1 MKKLTKVIFISLLI
15 TGCVYQE
22 KQQKLIKTNALKQQE
37 IAYIGNQGEIKLP
50 ETIHESQEVTNQED
64 NLPVIGNNR
73 LIVIDAGHQAHGN
86 SQQEPIGPGASE
98 TKAKVTTGATGINLE
113 VALKLQQKLEMSG
126 YQVKMIRTS
135 QDVNISN
142 RERAMVANDS
152 NCAAFIRL
160 HCNSAD
166 SSNASGTLTI
176 APSINNPYCSQ
187 IAEASYDLSK
197 CVVDNICSQTGSRNR
212 GVMISD
218 TMSGINWCTVP
229 VTIVEMGF
237 LSNYEEDKL
246 LSDSSYQDKIVN
258 GIVKGINEY
267 ME

>member
-1 MKKLTKVIFISLLI
+1 MKKLIKLLFISLLI

-22 KQQKLIKTNALKQQE
+22 QQKLIKTNILKQQE
-37 IAYIGNQGEIKLP
+37 IAYISNQREIKN
-50 ETIHESQEVTNQED
+50 ETETVTNQEYD
-64 NLPVIGNNR
+64 LPVIGNNR

-86 SQQEPIGPGASE
+86 SEQEPIGPGASE
-98 TKAKVTTGATGINLE
+98 TKAKVTTGATGVSTGKLESLINLE

-152 NCAAFIRL
+152 NCA
-160 HCNSAD
+160 D
-166 SSNASGTLTI
+166 SSSASGTLTI
-176 APSINNPYCSQ
+176 APSTNNPYCSQ
-187 IAEASYDLSK
+187 IAEASYNLSK
-197 CVVDNICSQTGSRNR
+197 CVVDNICSQTGSKNR
-212 GVMISD
+212 GVMIND
-218 TMSGINWCTVP
+218 TMSGINWCKVP

-237 LSNYEEDKL
+237 LSNYEEDRL